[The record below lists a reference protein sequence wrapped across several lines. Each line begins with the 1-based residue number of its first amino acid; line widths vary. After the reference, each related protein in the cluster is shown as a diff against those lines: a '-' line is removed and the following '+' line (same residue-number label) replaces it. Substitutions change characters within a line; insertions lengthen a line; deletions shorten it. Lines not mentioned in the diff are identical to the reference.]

1 MRHILKTSL
10 IIVALSFCGCTNSQS
25 SLTKATT
32 YSSSSSI
39 SSLNYNDVKDKMIF
53 WSNIFGINSDA
64 YYVYIF
70 SKSCNHCANLK
81 PFILEEAVERGD
93 IYFVEANEEIVF
105 VKDVS
110 TTIGLTSIEGL
121 GIIGYPTLL
130 KIESKVLT
138 KNLAGE
144 SLIRSELSIE

>member
-25 SLTKATT
+25 SLTKITT

-39 SSLNYNDVKDKMIF
+39 SSLNYNDIKDKMIF

-70 SKSCNHCANLK
+70 SKNCNHCANLK
-81 PFILEEAVERGD
+81 PFILEKAVKRDD

-105 VKDVS
+105 AKDVS

>member
-1 MRHILKTSL
+1 M
-10 IIVALSFCGCTNSQS
+10 
-25 SLTKATT
+25 
-32 YSSSSSI
+32 
-39 SSLNYNDVKDKMIF
+39 
-53 WSNIFGINSDA
+53 
-64 YYVYIF
+64 
-70 SKSCNHCANLK
+70 K
-81 PFILEEAVERGD
+81 PFILEKAVKRDD

-110 TTIGLTSIEGL
+110 ATIGLTSIEGL

>member
-10 IIVALSFCGCTNSQS
+10 LLVTLFFCGCTNSEPS
-25 SLTKATT
+25 IIKTT
-32 YSSSSSI
+32 TPSSSSST
-39 SSLNYNDVKDKMIF
+39 STLNYKDVKDKMIF
-53 WSNIFGINSDA
+53 WSNIFGIDSDN

-81 PFILEEAVERGD
+81 PFILQKAVERDD

-105 VKDVS
+105 IKDVS
-110 TTIGLTSIEGL
+110 TTIGLSSVDGL

-130 KIESKVLT
+130 KIEKKVLT

-144 SLIRSELSIE
+144 TSIRSELSIE